1 MTETTEPTAATAPIT
16 PRLHPY
22 DPDGMCESRRRMHT
36 AFFADWREWHAQRGI
51 VWYPFRAY
59 ETVHRDGSSMT
70 WLVKQS
76 RFADIADLERRRWAV
91 RAEYL
96 HVAALRWTVFQR
108 IESDHACYLGYSPSD
123 AEIDMKPAFFVY
135 RVDEYGGERHFVE
148 GCWES
153 SRSCVPTEERQP
165 LVALRLVAMFAKLAR
180 RGFWLGMLGEVLDRA
195 IVAKLPEQKRDG
207 DVKHAR
213 VEINGRSYWYWWNRT
228 LWVKQS
234 WPEDE
239 PIELVFGAGGGV

>member
-1 MTETTEPTAATAPIT
+1 MVETTEAPIT

-22 DPDGMCESRRRMHT
+22 DPDATRAARDRMHRV
-36 AFFADWREWHAQRGI
+36 FFDDWREEHAQRGI
-51 VWYPFRAY
+51 VWYPFVHH
-59 ETVHRDGSSMT
+59 ETVHRDGSSMR
-70 WLVKQS
+70 WLVKRS
-76 RFADIADLERRRWAV
+76 RFADLVDIERRRWAV
-91 RAEYL
+91 RAEYRR
-96 HVAALRWTVFQR
+96 VAALRWAVFQT
-108 IESDHACYLGYSPSD
+108 IESDHVCYHLGYHPSD
-123 AEIDMKPAFFVY
+123 VGQPAFYIY

-153 SRSCVPTEERQP
+153 SRSWSPEMKLTPTAERQP
-165 LVALRLVAMFAKLAR
+165 LVALELVRLYAKLAR

-195 IVAKLPEQKRDG
+195 IVAKLPEQKRDS

-228 LWVKQS
+228 LWVKQL

-239 PIELVFGAGGGV
+239 PIELVFGAGGGT